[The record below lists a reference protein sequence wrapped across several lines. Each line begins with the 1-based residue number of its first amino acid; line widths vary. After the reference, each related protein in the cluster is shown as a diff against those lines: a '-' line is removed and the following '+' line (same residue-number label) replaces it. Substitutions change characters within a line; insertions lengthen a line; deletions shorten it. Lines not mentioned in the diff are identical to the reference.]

1 MTAGSGGLLDF
12 FVLEA
17 GECLEQLDALVA
29 RAPDAGPS
37 ADALQR
43 EARRLRGSATM
54 SRLGGFA
61 DLAGAVERVA
71 RALKEGTLGWDLG
84 VHGALTGA
92 IDDLK
97 VLLHS
102 VRNWGDVEQAK
113 ARGRT
118 EELDR
123 LAPPVPKGPASA
135 PVVGA
140 IGTAF
145 LALEADELAMALA
158 SVRARPADR
167 GLYENL
173 SQRVRRLRGIAAL
186 KDLPPMGEVIE
197 GIERALRPLERGAAT
212 ITDPMHE
219 VFAAATELLARATAS
234 LRAGDRP
241 NPQAA
246 EASRFA
252 AAMAA
257 LAGEAVDGDR
267 VVPIA
272 TLFFADDGP
281 HVIERSEAPP
291 STPHQRFRLEVV
303 SLAEHLRRLVGDA
316 RAAADIVARD
326 RVAREIGSA
335 LRTLLN
341 TADSFAEVAVAKFA
355 QRSFDGVTRLEK
367 GYLAQLDEVAA
378 LLSQTGGDPIARI
391 SAILNAP
398 PPDRPL
404 VSAPTPRDAVAEVPA
419 LSPTWRSSTPTV
431 APAAVAEAV
440 AAATAD
446 SPPSGQRLHD
456 LLGAGIAGIGRLET
470 EPMAVPTPVE
480 DDSLVPIEQLEYRG
494 RAALDRAIAIRDDF
508 KRRNAEPTADA
519 LDELFALLDLVA
531 AE

>member
-1 MTAGSGGLLDF
+1 MTAPAGSGGLLDF

-17 GECLEQLDALVA
+17 AECLDQLDELLA
-29 RAPDAGPS
+29 RAGDTGPS

-54 SRLGGFA
+54 AKLAGFA
-61 DLAGAVERVA
+61 ELAGAVERVA
-71 RALKEGTLGWDLG
+71 RALKEGALGWDLA
-84 VHGALTGA
+84 VKGALVGA
-92 IDDLK
+92 VDDLK

-102 VRNWGDVEQAK
+102 VRNWSDVEQAQ

-118 EELDR
+118 QDLER
-123 LAPPVPKGPASA
+123 LAPPAPKGPAGA
-135 PVVGA
+135 PAVGA

-158 SVRARPADR
+158 GLRARPADR
-167 GLYENL
+167 ALFDAL

-186 KDLPPMGEVIE
+186 KDIPPMGEVIE
-197 GIERALRPLERGAAT
+197 GIERALRPLERGAAAISDT
-212 ITDPMHE
+212 MHE
-219 VFAAATELLARATAS
+219 VFAAATELLARGTTA

-241 NPQAA
+241 NPHSP
-246 EASRFA
+246 EASRVA

-257 LAGEAVDGDR
+257 FQGEATDGER

-272 TLFFADDGP
+272 TLFYSDDGP
-281 HVIERSEAPP
+281 HIVERSSSPP

-326 RVAREIGSA
+326 RVSRELGSA
-335 LRTLLN
+335 LRTLMN

-355 QRSFDGVTRLEK
+355 QRALDGATRREK
-367 GYLAQLDEVAA
+367 GALAQLDEVAA
-378 LLSQTGGDPIARI
+378 LLAQTGGDPIARI

-398 PPDRPL
+398 PPDEPL
-404 VSAPTPRDAVAEVPA
+404 VQAPTPAVAPPA
-419 LSPTWRSSTPTV
+419 VL
-431 APAAVAEAV
+431 AARAI
-440 AAATAD
+440 AAAPD
-446 SPPSGQRLHD
+446 SPAGGPASGQRLHD
-456 LLGAGIAGIGRLET
+456 LLGAGIAGLGRLMD
-470 EPMAVPTPVE
+470 EPLAEPVPVE

-494 RAALDRAIAIRDDF
+494 RAALERAIAIRDDY
-508 KRRNAEPTADA
+508 KRRHVAPSGEE